1 MLSPDITLNPQWEA
15 EQVDR
20 LVGFEILRR
29 AVDARYQPVNPAD
42 LADRVAV
49 DKGYPNRIIE
59 KLRAS
64 HAR

>member
-1 MLSPDITLNPQWEA
+1 MPANDPTLNPVWEA

-20 LVGFEILRR
+20 LLGFEVLRR
-29 AVDARYQPVNPAD
+29 AVDARYQPVNPVE

-49 DKGYPNRIIE
+49 DKGYPHRIIE
-59 KLRAS
+59 KLRLS